1 MGMKTSLVGAIFTA
15 TQQRLFALLFGQP
28 ERSFFVTE
36 LIELAGVGRGSV
48 QRELARLES
57 SGLVQTE
64 RYGTQK
70 HYQANRDSPLFEEIC
85 SIVHKTLGV
94 NQQIREALEPVSADI
109 SYAVVYGSVAKKT
122 DNSGSDVDLLVVSNH
137 LLLED
142 LYRHLHTVEKKLGR
156 KINPTMYTAA
166 EFEQRM
172 QKGSHFLTQVL
183 AGPTLPVVGHLTRE

>member
-1 MGMKTSLVGAIFTA
+1 MGMKPSLVGAIFTA

-36 LIELAGVGRGSV
+36 LIE
-48 QRELARLES
+48 
-57 SGLVQTE
+57 
-64 RYGTQK
+64 
-70 HYQANRDSPLFEEIC
+70 
-85 SIVHKTLGV
+85 HKTLGV

-142 LYRHLHTVEKKLGR
+142 LYRHLHTVEKKSGR